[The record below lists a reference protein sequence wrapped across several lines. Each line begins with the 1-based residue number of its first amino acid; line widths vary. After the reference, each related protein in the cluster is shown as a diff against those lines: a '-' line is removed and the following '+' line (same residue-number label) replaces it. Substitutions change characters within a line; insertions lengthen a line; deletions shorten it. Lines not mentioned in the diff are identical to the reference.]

1 MKQTGQ
7 PHRNHNALTDNSINQ
22 SQRLHEYPK
31 LIPKGVKFMTEQEKF
46 QKLYDQLTPE
56 RKAAFLLMLR
66 TTLNMFL
73 LTVQQNTPKN

>member
-1 MKQTGQ
+1 
-7 PHRNHNALTDNSINQ
+7 
-22 SQRLHEYPK
+22 
-31 LIPKGVKFMTEQEKF
+31 MTEQEKF

-73 LTVQQNTPKN
+73 LTVQQNAPKN